1 MNSTSCHFWLWAYGS
16 ILCMARETITT
27 LCTYLNVN
35 TRSFSLMLHKNTRV
49 PSYRIAW
56 FLNSA
61 SKLQWISLLLSVNW
75 KARPSVKEN
84 LFSIRKGGNMVSTA
98 LAHDSTGL
106 SDAQEPSSP
115 FRGRFIP
122 EKTSQMT
129 CRISNVNKIK
139 CIWLVLKIGGSREET
154 RREQWS
160 GGSGDLPN
168 EASST
173 GVRGISAIICLKS
186 RAVLGNKV

>member
-35 TRSFSLMLHKNTRV
+35 TRSFSLILHKTTRV

-84 LFSIRKGGNMVSTA
+84 LFSIRKGGNMVSIA

-106 SDAQEPSSP
+106 SDAQESSSP
-115 FRGRFIP
+115 FRGKFNP

-129 CRISNVNKIK
+129 CRISNVNKMY
-139 CIWLVLKIGGSREET
+139 LVSSENRSKQGRSKKGAVE
-154 RREQWS
+154 RREWGSPEWS
-160 GGSGDLPN
+160 WEHRSERDICNHLP
-168 EASST
+168 
-173 GVRGISAIICLKS
+173 
-186 RAVLGNKV
+186 AVSCCPRQ